1 VRCGLELEG
10 LPIYHRR
17 SIHRFAWK
25 VLAISRAPYGFRAHL
40 PGNRGGI
47 GINLG
52 RTSAYRR
59 ILYGM
64 VDY

>member
-10 LPIYHRR
+10 RPIYHRR
-17 SIHRFAWK
+17 SIHA
-25 VLAISRAPYGFRAHL
+25 LAISGAPYGFRAHL

-47 GINLG
+47 GISLG